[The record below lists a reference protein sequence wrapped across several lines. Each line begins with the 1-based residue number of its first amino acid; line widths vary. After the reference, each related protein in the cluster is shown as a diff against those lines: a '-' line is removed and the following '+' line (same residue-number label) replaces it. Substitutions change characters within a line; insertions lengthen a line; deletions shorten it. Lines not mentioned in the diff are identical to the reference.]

1 MRAPAATRRLT
12 LAGIAFALLGSGTA
26 WAPGTIA
33 LDEVMDQLKGEP
45 KLIAEIEAELKA
57 QKIAAD
63 AVICVGSRFGGHWR
77 ELGGA
82 RSVPYECDIGK
93 RKLEIDGTV
102 KLFDEKGREID
113 MGDEKAPEIAFDYSQ
128 TGLSWSWK

>member
-1 MRAPAATRRLT
+1 MRASAATRRLT

-26 WAPGTIA
+26 WAPGTIT
-33 LDEVMDQLKGEP
+33 LDEVMDQLKAEP

-63 AVICVGSRFGGHWR
+63 SVICVGSRFGGHWH

-82 RSVPYECDIGK
+82 RSVPYECDIGH
-93 RKLEIDGTV
+93 RKLEIEGTV
-102 KLFDEKGREID
+102 KLFDGQGREID

-128 TGLSWSWK
+128 TDLSWSWK